1 MHSNLTSILN
11 IKDVD
16 EEAWMSLK
24 AATIHLLEYGRA
36 IMDDL
41 RRADSLSCE
50 ILKHSCSLRLGSLG
64 LVEHTIH
71 VRDLLLVF
79 DFGLL
84 TKEGRD

>member
-1 MHSNLTSILN
+1 
-11 IKDVD
+11 
-16 EEAWMSLK
+16 MSLK

-41 RRADSLSCE
+41 RRADSLSC
-50 ILKHSCSLRLGSLG
+50 LKHSCSLRLGSLG

-84 TKEGRD
+84 TEEGRD